1 VETVD
6 QAVSTAFLN
15 RLRRSRVEHNPE
27 VRESQ
32 AATRMAEV
40 RQMEKLLGAQLT
52 EIQEQNEGNL
62 GAMTLRGLT
71 EDETG

>member
-1 VETVD
+1 
-6 QAVSTAFLN
+6 
-15 RLRRSRVEHNPE
+15 
-27 VRESQ
+27 
-32 AATRMAEV
+32 MAEV